1 VSRRRSSRSTNGSSA
16 TGCLV
21 LIFVF
26 VILPIG
32 AVKSC
37 FAPDAKPTSS
47 TSTYGT
53 YGSYGYS
60 TFTSNPDRDADLRSF
75 SEI

>member
-1 VSRRRSSRSTNGSSA
+1 MSGFWNLT
-16 TGCLV
+16 
-21 LIFVF
+21 
-26 VILPIG
+26 
-32 AVKSC
+32 
-37 FAPDAKPTSS
+37 PDAKPTSS

-60 TFTSNPDRDADLRSF
+60 TFTSTPDRDADLRSF